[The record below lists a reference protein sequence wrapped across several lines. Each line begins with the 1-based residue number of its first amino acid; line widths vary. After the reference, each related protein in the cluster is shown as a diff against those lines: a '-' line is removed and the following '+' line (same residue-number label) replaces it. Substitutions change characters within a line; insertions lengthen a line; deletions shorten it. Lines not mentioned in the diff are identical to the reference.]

1 MVCILKMG
9 TGDPSLYCE
18 NIWSRFVSCKS
29 LEHAPRSGRPMKLQH
44 VDLEYSKCPKT
55 ERSSLT
61 HTEVRDKLEENANI
75 SIYISTVCRA
85 VKRKLDPVEWTR
97 KRLVTTAGERFTDR
111 NMAYKQVFINV
122 LNKVNPGW
130 LNFFYERGFQLSGCC
145 KPLYGH
151 SRKGE
156 IAAEVHRD
164 QKTPNLLV
172 FLAFICKHS

>member
-1 MVCILKMG
+1 MG

-44 VDLEYSKCPKT
+44 VDLEYSKCLKT

-75 SIYISTVCRA
+75 SIDISTVCRA

-97 KRLVTTAGERFTDR
+97 KRLVTPAGERFTDR

-122 LNKVNPGW
+122 LNKVMHQS
-130 LNFFYERGFQLSGCC
+130 FVSTALSGPGISGAFNFSIF
-145 KPLYGH
+145 KAPLKALH
-151 SRKGE
+151 SGVKL
-156 IAAEVHRD
+156 VV
-164 QKTPNLLV
+164 KSLLKAPA
-172 FLAFICKHS
+172 LPGTDNNEEQQMT